1 MIDRMKNRKLTD
13 DDIVNEIINYVDE
26 TLYNYAVMIDG
37 EWGCGK
43 TYFIKE
49 RLYKELEKYENEHR
63 QSDHNYQQRKII
75 YVSLYGVKSIEEV
88 TKKLLMEALIAK
100 AGKGKGMI
108 KKGTEVISSVLPVMF
123 DILKNKGIELDANN
137 ITEAMEKLVSI
148 KNSILIFD
156 DLERCDCPIN
166 EILGYINS
174 FVEHE
179 NMKVII
185 IANQKEIGKR
195 VSSANQEL
203 KYLVAAH
210 DNIIF
215 EKDQKS
221 EVISQYSN
229 SGRKNENK
237 NPVNIE
243 TVKDRVQKLFT
254 EDNLYDKVK
263 EKLIGVTIYYR
274 PDLQTVFKELII
286 SAELDN
292 NLKEYLCADIDFFG
306 EYMIN
311 EAHSNIRTFQFF
323 LSKINQL
330 YRKIIQIEDDG
341 REAFLK
347 YIIKYS
353 FKISVSFRNGDY
365 KYEWKGVEEYAFKSI
380 GSIDI
385 FGNQLSFR
393 FVDDFLTKSIL
404 EDGRIKDMFELF
416 ANEYLRKNSPEKEAF
431 AELDSHWYELT
442 DIVIEKKI
450 DIILKGLENGAY
462 DVKEYTRIIN
472 RFLELQEHG
481 FPEDNT
487 IKMIE
492 NMKISLSKL
501 SHHIDID
508 NGYGVMYE
516 GDRRNKYQRIVTEL
530 QKAIDQKF
538 QNNYSNILD
547 SYLTM
552 KEGWGEKMENYVFHN
567 KDEICSSEGFL
578 GKLDFKKLCK
588 QIEKATSKDLH
599 AFRSCIISLYA
610 RDVLGKALEEE
621 SMLLSELRQCVEN
634 INTGGF
640 DRIKKMQIKFLIENL
655 KTGEEVYSANKV
667 KF

>member
-1 MIDRMKNRKLTD
+1 MVDRMKNRKLTD
-13 DDIVNEIINYVDE
+13 DDIVKEIVNYVDE

-43 TYFIKE
+43 TYFIQE
-49 RLYKELEKYENEHR
+49 RLYKALETHENNR
-63 QSDHNYQQRKII
+63 WQSERDYKKRKVI
-75 YVSLYGVKSIEEV
+75 YISLYGIKSLDEV
-88 TKKLLMEALIAK
+88 TKQLFMESLIAK
-100 AGKGKGMI
+100 SGKAKRVL
-108 KKGTEVISSVLPVMF
+108 KKGTKAINTMLPVVF
-123 DILKNKGIELDANN
+123 DVLKNKGIDINLKK
-137 ITEAMEKLVSI
+137 ITETTEKLMSI
-148 KNSILIFD
+148 RESILIFD
-156 DLERCDCPIN
+156 DLERCDCPTN

-185 IANQKEIGKR
+185 VANQKEIGKG

-210 DNIIF
+210 NNILF

-221 EVISQYSN
+221 EVINQYLN
-229 SGRKNENK
+229 SERKNENTS
-237 NPVNIE
+237 PVDIE
-243 TVKDRVQKLFT
+243 TVKNRVQKLFV

-263 EKLIGVTIYYR
+263 EKLIGVTIYYQ
-274 PDLQTVFKELII
+274 PDLQTVFKKLIT
-286 SAELDN
+286 SAKLDD
-292 NLKEYLCADIDFFG
+292 NLKKYLYDDIDFFE

-311 EAHSNIRTFQFF
+311 EAHANIRTFQFF

-330 YRKIIQIEDDG
+330 HKKLIQLEDKG

-353 FKISVSFRNGDY
+353 FKISVSFKNGDY
-365 KYEWKGVEEYAFKSI
+365 KYGWKGTEEYAFKSI

-393 FVDDFLTKSIL
+393 FVDDFITKSIL

-416 ANEYLRKNSPEKEAF
+416 ANEYLRKSSPEKEAF

-450 DIILKGLENGAY
+450 DIILKGLENDAY
-462 DVKEYTRIIN
+462 DVKDYPRIIN

-501 SHHIDID
+501 SHYIEID

-516 GDRRNKYQRIVTEL
+516 GDRRNKYQRIVIDL
-530 QKAIDQKF
+530 QKDIDQKF
-538 QNNYSNILD
+538 QNNYSNTLD

-567 KDEICSSEGFL
+567 KNEICSSRGFL
-578 GKLDFKKLCK
+578 RELDFDKLYER
-588 QIEKATSKDLH
+588 IEAATSKDLQ
-599 AFRSCIISLYA
+599 AFRSCTINLYT
-610 RDVLGKALEEE
+610 RGILGEALEEE
-621 SMLLSELRQCVEN
+621 SMLLPKLRQCIEN
-634 INTGGF
+634 VNTEGF
-640 DRIKKMQIKFLIENL
+640 DRIKKMQISFLVENL
-655 KTGEEVYSANKV
+655 KAGEKVYFAKQS
-667 KF
+667 

>member
-13 DDIVNEIINYVDE
+13 DDIVNEINNYVDE